1 MIEVTGYVEVEG
13 FEFHDTYILNAST
26 KVLDNFNFLDNLEKE
41 LSTEEFTEFVVDWYL
56 PMKKICNE
64 IVWSYRED

>member
-13 FEFHDTYILNAST
+13 FWFHDTYVLNV
-26 KVLDNFNFLDNLEKE
+26 KKNVLTGYKMLEAVEKE
-41 LSTEEFTEFVVDWYL
+41 LSTEEFNEFVVDWYL

-64 IVWSYRED
+64 IVWSYKED